1 MLAIKMT
8 SLSFVLSTVEA
19 YFASTTYRKR
29 GGKAITISLEK

>member
-8 SLSFVLSTVEA
+8 SLSFDFGTVEA

-29 GGKAITISLEK
+29 GGKAITIFLEK

>member
-8 SLSFVLSTVEA
+8 SLSFDLGTVEA

-29 GGKAITISLEK
+29 IGKAILSFEKK

>member
-8 SLSFVLSTVEA
+8 SLSFILSTVET

-29 GGKAITISLEK
+29 IGKAILSFEEK

>member
-8 SLSFVLSTVEA
+8 SLSFDLGTVEA

-29 GGKAITISLEK
+29 SGKAILNFEEK